1 MEELVSFIKKNIN
14 TTVCFAS
21 YHTRDGLPTYKIIED
36 RYKNLSDIIVK
47 TVYPY
52 HTTTYVVNRKST
64 VAKKLINLPS
74 YEEMNKLIWKK

>member
-1 MEELVSFIKKNIN
+1 MEELVSFKKKNIN

-21 YHTRDGLPTYKIIED
+21 YHIKDGLSKYKIIEG

-52 HTTTYVVNRKST
+52 YTTTYIVNRKST
-64 VAKKLINLPS
+64 VAKKLIDLPS
-74 YEEMNKLIWKK
+74 YEEMN